1 MAGPGQRA
9 VSQVRIQSGQAQVQY
24 APTNLAYKIKNL
36 ELTPGVPFGRL
47 EVLARMSL
55 TAVRTSMG
63 TSESLSLTVLRCSPA
78 SRA

>member
-36 ELTPGVPFGRL
+36 GLCAE
-47 EVLARMSL
+47 
-55 TAVRTSMG
+55 G
-63 TSESLSLTVLRCSPA
+63 TR
-78 SRA
+78 RAIRGSCP